1 MPRVYLAGPLFNTHE
16 RWYLERIAEAV
27 EGAGYATFLPHRDAG
42 LIDLQSPA
50 SQAKVFRDDIA
61 ALDSC
66 ELCVALLTGPD
77 QDSGTS
83 AELGYMF
90 AQGKPCFGISDD
102 FRYRN
107 NMLWGICG
115 EGRQI
120 AKDIDGLMRLLAA
133 WRAAGAPAGPVRP
146 PPALVRPGLLAEAE
160 TILRRRSG
168 EFSAKSVSQP
178 ATLETLGWTL
188 SELLEEAEDSDYA
201 TRDTSR
207 VRDLTIMRELLD
219 LLRPAAKADDDQRH

>member
-1 MPRVYLAGPLFNTHE
+1 MERIYIAGPLFNTHE
-16 RWYLERIAEAV
+16 RWYLERIAEAL

-42 LIDLQSPA
+42 LIDLQDPA

-61 ALDSC
+61 ALDAC
-66 ELCVALLTGPD
+66 DLCVALLTGPD

-115 EGRQI
+115 EGQRL
-120 AKDIDGLMRLLAA
+120 AKDIPGLMALLAA
-133 WRAAGAPAGPVRP
+133 WERGRSAGVVAPARDD
-146 PPALVRPGLLAEAE
+146 GLMARAEA
-160 TILRRRSG
+160 ILRRRG
-168 EFSAKSVSQP
+168 AEFAADAVLRP
-178 ATLETLGWTL
+178 ADLETVGWTL
-188 SELLEEAEDSDYA
+188 DELLEEAEDSDYA
-201 TRDTSR
+201 TRDRTR
-207 VRDLTIMRELLD
+207 VRDLSIARDLVA
-219 LLRPAAKADDDQRH
+219 LLRSTAADRPEDQP